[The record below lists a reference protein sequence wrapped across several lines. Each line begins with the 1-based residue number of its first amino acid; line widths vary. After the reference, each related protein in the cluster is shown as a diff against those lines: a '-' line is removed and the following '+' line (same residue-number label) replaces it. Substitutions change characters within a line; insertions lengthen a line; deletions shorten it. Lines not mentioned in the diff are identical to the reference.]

1 MPVRISN
8 ESSDNMTMEDG
19 LGLGSDIELKFLL
32 EVEMDD

>member
-8 ESSDNMTMEDG
+8 ESSDNMTMDG
-19 LGLGSDIELKFLL
+19 LSLGSDIELKFLP